1 MKRPFRTEY
10 FVNPALGTPDS
21 LGHSCSEK
29 GSVRGA
35 VVRIFMRQYA
45 MARVFHEGA
54 AVFTIRRGRSGI
66 QVRYG
71 RS

>member
-10 FVNPALGTPDS
+10 LRGSGDPVS
-21 LGHSCSEK
+21 YGHSASEK

-35 VVRIFMRQYA
+35 VVRIFMKQYDV
-45 MARVFHEGA
+45 ARVLYDG
-54 AVFTIRRGRSGI
+54 VLLFTIRRTRAGV